1 MKTTQI
7 IGVILLILGAAAL
20 IIGLFGLFGENL
32 VNMNPWIFAIL
43 GLIFFFSGTGL
54 LKKSSA

>member
-7 IGVILLILGAAAL
+7 IGIILLLLGAAGL

-32 VNMNPWIFAIL
+32 VNLNPWIFAIL

>member
-1 MKTTQI
+1 MKITQI
-7 IGVILLILGAAAL
+7 IGVILLLLGAGSL

-32 VNMNPWIFAIL
+32 VEMNPWIFAIL

-54 LKKSSA
+54 LKKSSS

>member
-32 VNMNPWIFAIL
+32 INMNPWIFAIL

>member
-1 MKTTQI
+1 MKITQI
-7 IGVILLILGAAAL
+7 IGVILLLLGAGSL

-32 VNMNPWIFAIL
+32 VEMNPWIFAIL

>member
-32 VNMNPWIFAIL
+32 INLNPWIFAIL